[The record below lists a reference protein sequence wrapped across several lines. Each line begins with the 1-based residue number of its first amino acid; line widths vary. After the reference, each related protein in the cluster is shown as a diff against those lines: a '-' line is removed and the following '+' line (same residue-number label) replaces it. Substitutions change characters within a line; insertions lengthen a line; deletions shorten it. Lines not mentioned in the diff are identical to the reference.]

1 MPLRGRSMSVRR
13 KESTTSTSSK
23 VGEKRADHR
32 HRRTDATG
40 NDGHPT
46 LHPFGR
52 AQSGQ
57 KSRSSGFFAHLIP
70 SLWRRACAFDD
81 QSERRLRC
89 GSNSFFIKFH
99 RSLFPPRHSSVRP
112 RPFTPFPNASTE
124 REWGRQSRAPRRLSA
139 KKVQ

>member
-1 MPLRGRSMSVRR
+1 M
-13 KESTTSTSSK
+13 
-23 VGEKRADHR
+23 
-32 HRRTDATG
+32 
-40 NDGHPT
+40 GHPVII
-46 LHPFGR
+46 LYNLCIHPSIHPCGR

-139 KKVQ
+139 KKSSVIGWGEIRIDSSTSGIETVYYF